1 MRKIFNHFFHIKYM
15 CRDIYHYSNKLCGNG
30 SEFLNKNK
38 NNVSP
43 NFLGSGIYGLSKP
56 SKFYSIVNFN
66 EYKLYKF
73 TINNPLIIYD
83 CDLYFEFCHY
93 IYENIDKIIKKIYND
108 DMIKNIYN
116 YMNKLNIN
124 VNNIEKSLYNFYKE
138 FNYGKLPFCNQPINY
153 LLSYYD
159 GIYFIEDSIGD
170 TISKGSIK
178 FVDNNF
184 SSINFIK
191 YFNKYSICCY
201 YDLGKKY
208 DYKNFKFEEKF
219 DRILSDE
226 EIEERNYINEENYHY
241 KFYNKLL

>member
-1 MRKIFNHFFHIKYM
+1 MS
-15 CRDIYHYSNKLCGNG
+15 RDIYHYSNKLCGNG

-38 NNVSP
+38 KNVSP
-43 NFLGSGIYGLSKP
+43 NFLGSGIYGLSKA

-66 EYKLYKF
+66 ENNLYKF
-73 TINNPLIIYD
+73 RIDNPLIIYD
-83 CDLYFEFCHY
+83 CDLYFELCNY
-93 IYENIDKIIKKIYND
+93 IYENIDKIITKNYD
-108 DMIKNIYN
+108 YDMIKNIYN
-116 YMNKLNIN
+116 YMNKLCSEN
-124 VNNIEKSLYNFYKE
+124 VNNIENSLYNFYKE

-178 FVDNNF
+178 FIDNNF

-191 YFNKYSICCY
+191 YFDKYSIKCY

-208 DYKNFKFEEKF
+208 EYNIFKFEEKF
-219 DRILSDE
+219 ERILTEE
-226 EIEERNYINEENYHY
+226 EIEKRNYISEENYHY
-241 KFYNKLL
+241 KFYNYLL